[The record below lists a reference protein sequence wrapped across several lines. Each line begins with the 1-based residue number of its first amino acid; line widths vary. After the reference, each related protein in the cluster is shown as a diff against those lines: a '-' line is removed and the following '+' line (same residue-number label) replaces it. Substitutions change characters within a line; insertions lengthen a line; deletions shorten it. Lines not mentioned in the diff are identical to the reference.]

1 MPGTPPGPGMSDAL
15 APVSRLYQSLHFA
28 RPSDRRLGK
37 AILRKGTV
45 DFDVDDTHI
54 VAVVTG
60 PPGTTRRRV
69 TFERGQ
75 DGLRWSCTCMSTP
88 SPWCK
93 HAVAAT
99 IAAETTTGGIRP

>member
-1 MPGTPPGPGMSDAL
+1 MSDAL
-15 APVSRLYQSLHFA
+15 APVSGLYRSLHLA
-28 RPSDRRLGK
+28 RPSDRRLGE
-37 AILRKGTV
+37 AILKEGAV
-45 DFDVDDTHI
+45 DFAMDGDRA

-60 PPGTTRRRV
+60 PSGTTRRRV
-69 TFERGQ
+69 TFEEGQ

-99 IAAETTTGGIRP
+99 IAAATPTGGTRP

>member
-1 MPGTPPGPGMSDAL
+1 MSDAL
-15 APVSRLYQSLHFA
+15 APVSRLCQSLHLA
-28 RPSDRRLGK
+28 RPSDRHLGE
-37 AILRKGTV
+37 AIVREGTV
-45 DFDVDDTHI
+45 DFDVDDTRV

-69 TFERGQ
+69 TFAQGQ
-75 DGLRWSCTCMSTP
+75 DGLRWSCTCMSTA

-99 IAAETTTGGIRP
+99 VAAATTTGGTRS